1 MNESIIN
8 KPVRT
13 FRVQTG
19 LIYRVGIDVWLFESA
34 KHLPHGI
41 QNICLMWRLPTAG
54 KIGRQNRRQVSRLQK
69 ADIGQHITH
78 TEK

>member
-1 MNESIIN
+1 M
-8 KPVRT
+8 V
-13 FRVQTG
+13 
-19 LIYRVGIDVWLFESA
+19 ESA

-69 ADIGQHITH
+69 ADIDQHITH

>member
-1 MNESIIN
+1 M
-8 KPVRT
+8 V
-13 FRVQTG
+13 
-19 LIYRVGIDVWLFESA
+19 ESA

-41 QNICLMWRLPTAG
+41 QNICLMWRLPTSG

-69 ADIGQHITH
+69 ADIDQHITH